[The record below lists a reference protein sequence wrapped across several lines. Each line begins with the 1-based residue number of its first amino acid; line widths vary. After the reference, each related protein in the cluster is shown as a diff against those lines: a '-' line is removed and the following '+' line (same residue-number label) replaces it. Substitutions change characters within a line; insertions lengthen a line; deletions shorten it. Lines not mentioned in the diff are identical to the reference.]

1 MWRSLPV
8 HYTPEQEAIVA
19 SDARIIRANAFAGTG
34 KSSTLIGY
42 ARARPHER
50 QLMVAFNKA
59 IQLEAAERFPRH
71 VKCRTGHSLAWF
83 PHGAKYDGK
92 ILSDIKPFH
101 ITGTT
106 AGYTRAMPAA
116 VVRVF
121 DQRVIETV
129 KAFLV
134 SADEDMSVRHVSLG
148 DSPAEK
154 KYFSEHAL
162 LAAATQVWAG
172 MQEMKLPMVHDGYL
186 KLYQLSRPR
195 LAFDTI
201 MIDEAQDTNPVLQSI
216 LQSQAARLLYVGDH
230 HQAIYSFRGA
240 QNSMQLVNADA
251 SFYLTGSFRF
261 GPAVAEVANRILA
274 RKGESIQ
281 LRGLGA
287 ETHVEQ
293 GSYEDPRGTA
303 FISRTNAAVF
313 DKANA
318 AVSRGIKVAYVG
330 GVNTYR
336 FEVGEDISKLRQHG
350 PADVRN
356 PFIASFESFES
367 LAEYAET
374 VQDKELSGWAK
385 VVERYGGKRFDHAL
399 NRIRA
404 EAIQFD
410 SADAGQRQALV
421 VVTAHRSKG
430 LEFDHVEL
438 AENFID
444 TLDEETGKLRDFAD
458 ADRETV
464 EEVNLLYVAATR
476 ARKELATNASVAQLF
491 DPNLA
496 PEERAV
502 SSMAMA

>member
-1 MWRSLPV
+1 MQ
-8 HYTPEQEAIVA
+8 YTPEQEAIIA
-19 SDARIIRANAFAGTG
+19 SDAKIIRANAFAGTG

-42 ARARPHER
+42 ADARPNER
-50 QLMVAFNKA
+50 QLLVAFNKS
-59 IQLEAAERFPRH
+59 IQLEAAGRFPRN
-71 VKCRTGHSLAWF
+71 VKCKTGHSLAWF

-92 ILSDIKPFH
+92 ILPDIKPFH

-106 AGYTRAMPAA
+106 APYTRSLPAA

-134 SADEDMSVRHVSLG
+134 SDDEAMGAPHVSLG

-154 KYFSEHAL
+154 KYLSEHAL
-162 LAAATQVWAG
+162 LAAAREVWAG
-172 MQEMKLPMVHDGYL
+172 MQAANLPMVHDGYL

-195 LAFDTI
+195 LAYDTI

-216 LQSQAARLLYVGDH
+216 LQSQSARLLYVGDR
-230 HQAIYSFRGA
+230 HQGIYSFRGA
-240 QNSMQLVNADA
+240 QNAMQLVHADA

-274 RKGESIQ
+274 LKGESAQ

-287 ETHVEQ
+287 ETIVEQ
-293 GSYEDPRGTA
+293 GSYEDSRGTA

-313 DKANA
+313 DKANS
-318 AVSRGIKVAYVG
+318 AVGRGIKVAYVG
-330 GVNTYR
+330 GVHTYR
-336 FEVGEDISKLRQHG
+336 FEIGEDISKLRQFG

-374 VQDKELSGWAK
+374 VQDKELTGWAK
-385 VVERYGGKRFDHAL
+385 VVERYGGKRFDQAL
-399 NRIRA
+399 SRIRA
-404 EAIQFD
+404 EAVQFD
-410 SADAGQRQALV
+410 SADPAQRDALV

-444 TLDEETGKLRDFAD
+444 TVDEDTGKLRDFSE
-458 ADRETV
+458 ADRQTI

-476 ARKELATNASVAQLF
+476 ARKELATNCSIAQLF
-491 DPNLA
+491 DPELSLEDSA
-496 PEERAV
+496 SPSA
-502 SSMAMA
+502 SLS

>member
-1 MWRSLPV
+1 MHFTS
-8 HYTPEQEAIVA
+8 EQEAIIA
-19 SDARIIRANAFAGTG
+19 SNAKTIRANAFAGTG
-34 KSSTLIGY
+34 KSSTLIGF
-42 ARARPHER
+42 ADARPNER
-50 QLMVAFNKA
+50 QLMVAFNKS
-59 IQLEAAERFPRH
+59 IQLEAAGRFPRN
-71 VKCRTGHSLAWF
+71 VKCKTGHSLAWF

-92 ILSDIKPFH
+92 LLADIKPFH

-106 AGYTRAMPAA
+106 TAYTRSLPVA

-134 SADEDMSVRHVSLG
+134 SADEQMGATHVSLG

-154 KYFSEHAL
+154 KYLSEHAL
-162 LAAATQVWAG
+162 LAAAKDVWAA
-172 MQEMKLPMVHDGYL
+172 MQATSLPMVHDGYL

-195 LAFDTI
+195 LAYDTI

-216 LQSQAARLLYVGDH
+216 LQSQSARLLYVGDR
-230 HQAIYSFRGA
+230 HQGIYSFRGS
-240 QNSMQLVNADA
+240 QNAMELVKADA

-274 RKGESIQ
+274 LKGESAQ
-281 LRGLGA
+281 LRGLGMD
-287 ETHVEQ
+287 TIVDQ
-293 GSYEDPRGTA
+293 GAFENPRGTA

-313 DKANA
+313 DKANN
-318 AVSRGIKVAYVG
+318 AVGRGIKVAYVG
-330 GVNTYR
+330 GVHTYR
-336 FEVGEDISKLRQHG
+336 FEIGEDISKLRQFG

-367 LAEYAET
+367 LAEYAEA
-374 VQDKELSGWAK
+374 VQDKELTGWAK
-385 VVERYGGKRFDHAL
+385 VVERYGGKRFDQAL

-404 EAIQFD
+404 EALQFD
-410 SADAGQRQALV
+410 SASPEQRDALV

-444 TLDEETGKLRDFAD
+444 TVDEDTGKLRDFSD
-458 ADRETV
+458 AERQTI

-476 ARKELATNASVAQLF
+476 ARKELATNCSIAQLF
-491 DPNLA
+491 DPELA
-496 PEERAV
+496 PDDHPSA
-502 SSMAMA
+502 SAAIA